1 MHVVGHDLHRL
12 DSDIELC
19 RLLIQEFLQPL
30 VDSINEYRPPVL
42 GTPDDMLYTQCLLA
56 VYLPDAFDMLQIYRI
71 YYIFV
76 THLTAF
82 EC

>member
-42 GTPDDMLYTQCLLA
+42 GTPDEMIGYVIYTM
-56 VYLPDAFDMLQIYRI
+56 PAFR
-71 YYIFV
+71 V
-76 THLTAF
+76 SSG
-82 EC
+82 CV